1 MGFFTPNFN
10 KAGPGVSKDEP
21 RKKGIRRFF
30 EIITREFRD
39 LIKVNLLFFL
49 CALPSMA
56 LFTWG
61 LLGNL
66 EIVLFLSVPAAFPVG
81 GAITA
86 SFFCITKM
94 LRDDP
99 GFLWDD
105 FKRKF
110 FENLRQAYLPGIL
123 TVAFLYIQI
132 FFFWLPI
139 IADWEVAETS
149 WIITALV
156 LFLFVLMIAPYVFL
170 QFAYIRLRTFTIV
183 KNSIFLA
190 LSNLGRSLMGLI
202 FGLLPW
208 AAMFMFFP
216 ITLVFSPIIP
226 FFFFILSWLLALMWI
241 WPVFDKHF
249 SVEETLINNKEL

>member
-1 MGFFTPNFN
+1 MGFFSSNIN

-30 EIITREFRD
+30 EIISREFRE

-49 CALPSMA
+49 CALPSIA
-56 LFTWG
+56 LFTLG
-61 LLGNL
+61 LFGNL
-66 EIVLFLSVPAAFPVG
+66 EIVLILSILAAFPVG

-86 SFFCITKM
+86 SVFCITRM

-110 FENLRQAYLPGIL
+110 LENMWQAGIAGIL
-123 TVAFLYIQI
+123 TTAFIYAQI

-139 IADWEVAETS
+139 IADWESAAGA

-170 QFAYIRLRTFTIV
+170 QFAYIRLGTFTIV

-190 LSNLGRSLMGLI
+190 LSNLGRSFMGLI
-202 FGLLPW
+202 LGLLPW
-208 AAMFMFFP
+208 GVMFMFFP
-216 ITLVFSPIIP
+216 ITLVFFPVIP
-226 FFFFILSWLLALMWI
+226 FFFFVLSWLLSLMWI

-249 SVEETLINNKEL
+249 SVEETLERERIM